1 MNKEKVTT
9 VLANATDFFKQAEK
23 TLLDNRLL
31 KATAYRL
38 FKIRFTHFPGGNWPQ
53 YMAQKWVYHGTTR
66 HSPLTSHKFVFDE
79 S

>member
-38 FKIRFTHFPGGNWPQ
+38 FKIRFTHFPGENG
-53 YMAQKWVYHGTTR
+53 
-66 HSPLTSHKFVFDE
+66 HSTWLRNGYTMVQHATLH
-79 S
+79 